1 MLVPFDRRRQ
11 GLLTL
16 ALAAPLVLAACAP
29 AGSPATGPTAA
40 PTTRAAA
47 PAAAPTVPAT
57 LATAATATT
66 VPPVAATVRVGALSP
81 STNGHAGL
89 LIAEEKGWFRE
100 QGIEIEPFPARNSNE
115 LVAPLSQN
123 RLDATQFS
131 ISAGFLNAVARGVNL
146 VVVAD
151 SGSALPGHGT
161 GGLVMRKDLVDSGHF
176 RGPADLRGMS
186 ISLSTTGF
194 SPEFAL
200 VQLLKQGGLTIGDME
215 LVNMPQPDA
224 IAALANRSIDG
235 TGNAEP
241 VLTEIVER
249 GHGVLYQTTDQYS
262 PGLQAQVLT
271 FSPEFSQNIAVANRF
286 VTAYLRGV
294 RLYNDAF
301 HHRDPA
307 ARAEVIP
314 ILTRRTAVS
323 SPALYDKMVMVGLN
337 PNGAVNVENIKAQQE
352 YYLAAGQ
359 QQQAVDVDALVNT
372 RFVEAALQTLGEYR
386 P

>member
-1 MLVPFDRRRQ
+1 MLVPFDRRRH

-29 AGSPATGPTAA
+29 AGSPAAGRAA
-40 PTTRAAA
+40 PTAGAAG

-57 LATAATATT
+57 LAAAATATS

-100 QGIEIEPFPARNSNE
+100 QGLEIEPFPARNSNE

-123 RLDATQFS
+123 RLEATQFS
-131 ISAGFLNAVARGVNL
+131 ISAGLLNAVARGVNL

-161 GGLVMRKDLVDSGHF
+161 GGLVMRKDLVDSGRF
-176 RGPADLRGMS
+176 RGPADLRGLS

-200 VQLLKQGGLTIGDME
+200 VQLLKQGGLTIGDIE
-215 LVNMPQPDA
+215 LVTMPQPDA
-224 IAALANRSIDG
+224 IAALAHRSIDG

-271 FSPEFSQNIAVANRF
+271 FSPEFSQNTAVANRF

-301 HHRDPA
+301 HRGDPA

-359 QQQAVDVDALVNT
+359 QQQAVDVDALVDT